1 LAFPAKVLIP
11 PRPAQVRPSP
21 FGGNCVNLSGQIWY
35 FDLKI
40 YFCAK
45 YKKEALMFWTLELA
59 SYLEDAPWPATKDE
73 LIDYGIRSGA
83 PIEVIENLQ
92 ELEDEGEI
100 YEGIDDIWPDYP
112 SQEDFFF
119 NEDEY

>member
-1 LAFPAKVLIP
+1 
-11 PRPAQVRPSP
+11 
-21 FGGNCVNLSGQIWY
+21 
-35 FDLKI
+35 
-40 YFCAK
+40 
-45 YKKEALMFWTLELA
+45 MA

-73 LIDYGIRSGA
+73 LIDYTIRSGA